1 MTADTN
7 IIRVLEL
14 RSVRGTGG
22 GPEKTILLG
31 AAQASARYDITVCY
45 IRDARD
51 SVFHIDHRATPLGID
66 YIEIVERHSFDR
78 RVWRQLRSLVRQRG
92 IHIVHS
98 HDYKTDL
105 LALLLQRVEP
115 VSILATAHG
124 WTGHSMR
131 ERILYY
137 PVDKRLL
144 RRFKRVVAVSGEIR
158 REIIRAGATPEA
170 ITVVLNGIDPGAFRR
185 DAALRRPR
193 RAQLGIPEDAAVIG
207 AVGRLEPQKRFD
219 LLIDAFAQIHMTR
232 PDVHLVIAG
241 DGSLRTALQT
251 QIAALGLQGCCGL
264 IGHVQDVRP
273 LHAALDLFVQSS
285 DYEGTSNAVL
295 EAMALETPIVAT
307 DVGGTA
313 EQVMHDLHGL
323 VIPPGDVPR
332 LRAAIE
338 SVLTNPSAAATRA
351 AAARQRVEESLSFAA
366 RVRKIEAIY
375 DELAPRQDP
384 WPSVPALTRR
394 AAQ

>member
-1 MTADTN
+1 
-7 IIRVLEL
+7 VWHQL
-14 RSVRGTGG
+14 RSV
-22 GPEKTILLG
+22 
-31 AAQASARYDITVCY
+31 
-45 IRDARD
+45 
-51 SVFHIDHRATPLGID
+51 
-66 YIEIVERHSFDR
+66 
-78 RVWRQLRSLVRQRG
+78 VRQRD

-98 HDYKTDL
+98 HDYKTDV

-131 ERILYY
+131 ERMLYY
-137 PVDKRLL
+137 LADKRVL
-144 RRFKRVVAVSGEIR
+144 RRFERIVAVSSEIR
-158 REIIRAGATPEA
+158 RELIRAGATPET
-170 ITVVLNGIDPGAFRR
+170 ISVVLNGIDPGVFRR
-185 DAALRRPR
+185 DAALGRPFR
-193 RAQLGIPEDAAVIG
+193 IQLGIPEDAIVIG

-219 LLIDAFAQIHMTR
+219 LLIDTFSQIRLTHPGVR
-232 PDVHLVIAG
+232 LVIAG
-241 DGSLRTALQT
+241 DGSLHEALQT
-251 QIAALGLQGCCGL
+251 QIAALALQDCCRL

-313 EQVMHDLHGL
+313 EQVTHDVHGL
-323 VIPPGDVPR
+323 IIPPGDAPR

-338 SVLTNPSAAATRA
+338 SVLTNRSAAATRA
-351 AAARQRVEESLSFAA
+351 AAARRRVEETLSFTA
-366 RVRKIEAIY
+366 RVRKIEGIY
-375 DELAPRQDP
+375 DELAARKKP
-384 WPSVPALTRR
+384 WPSVPAITRR